1 MVSARAMAWEALP
14 RQIAVRV
21 AKGTTGRRLRNS
33 ATSLIIGRHRRMQAA
48 DSMGGRR
55 RIAIRRPTVLRTAGR
70 ATGRHKET
78 RRTADARHR
87 DSALIVRA
95 EQAQAK
101 VALRRM
107 RTGRRG
113 RVLEIAGLLRAGIHD
128 RTRPLT
134 TAIGRP
140 LHRQTAAAATRMAAT
155 RRGTGRISRRHV
167 RVGRR
172 EVTTRIL
179 PLITPVVV
187 AAVAPMRH
195 HRVLI
200 RHRAAVTLR
209 RRRDPTRRLLLA
221 LIRRLI
227 VVIPHPRRPRRHGP
241 TPLPAAVMVVADL
254 IVAAVEVPRAEEVA
268 EVIHEAAADRTDT
281 KNI

>member
-1 MVSARAMAWEALP
+1 MW
-14 RQIAVRV
+14 I
-21 AKGTTGRRLRNS
+21 
-33 ATSLIIGRHRRMQAA
+33 
-48 DSMGGRR
+48 
-55 RIAIRRPTVLRTAGR
+55 
-70 ATGRHKET
+70 
-78 RRTADARHR
+78 
-87 DSALIVRA
+87 
-95 EQAQAK
+95 
-101 VALRRM
+101 
-107 RTGRRG
+107 GRRG

-172 EVTTRIL
+172 EVITRML
-179 PLITPVVV
+179 PRITPVVV

-241 TPLPAAVMVVADL
+241 TPLPAAVMVVAEEVPDL
-254 IVAAVEVPRAEEVA
+254 IVAAVEVPRAEEVAGVPHMEA